1 VESTLP
7 PSSAYLQ
14 PVLGVVAFWF
24 DAGVP
29 GDPGD
34 PDEEGVNPGIVIPKF
49 SQLPSSSHSF
59 TQNPAVKL
67 RTFSYPG
74 SQTHLKV
81 GIRKDVFVMTH
92 CPLPQIPGKIQASEE
107 AGGGAGV

>member
-1 VESTLP
+1 
-7 PSSAYLQ
+7 
-14 PVLGVVAFWF
+14 
-24 DAGVP
+24 
-29 GDPGD
+29 
-34 PDEEGVNPGIVIPKF
+34 VNPGIVIPKF